1 MKKLLTLMSCSAI
14 LLTACNLE
22 DGKMFDSAYDFRGLP
37 KAESDPVVTENPQKH
52 QKYEVTVTFKDAP
65 GKFEIA
71 KLVENYSA
79 HNCMITTNR
88 MAGATSFA
96 LYQPEFALQKISDTV
111 YRGEF
116 YTDRPLNE
124 DYYGQGVCVWEN
136 FVVSLGF
143 QANNDKKST
152 YFSADIDQEV
162 LQKLSEKGATVKLVY
177 YHQRRDYPV
186 ATWFDSDTGL
196 VSPEI
201 TAEQA
206 KQRGIDLK
214 DAFSIELDI
223 RRI

>member
-1 MKKLLTLMSCSAI
+1 MKKLLTLIGCSVI
-14 LLTACNLE
+14 LLTGCNLE

-79 HNCMITTNR
+79 RNCRYTTNR
-88 MAGATSFA
+88 MAGATMLA
-96 LYQPEFALQKISDTV
+96 HYQPEFALQKVSDTV

-124 DYYGQGVCVWEN
+124 DYYGQGVCLWEN
-136 FVVSLGF
+136 FSLSLSF
-143 QANNDKKST
+143 RASNDKKST
-152 YFSADIDQEV
+152 YFSESVDKEV
-162 LQKLSEKGATVKLVY
+162 LQRLSEKGATAKLVY
-177 YHQRRDYPV
+177 YHQKRNYPI
-186 ATWFDSDTGL
+186 ATWLDDETGF
-196 VSPEI
+196 VSLGLP
-201 TAEQA
+201 AEEAQ
-206 KQRGIDLK
+206 QRNIDLK
-214 DAFSIELDI
+214 DTFSVEVEI